1 MMVECVDCSG
11 VYIDDRVQS
20 ERWVRRNSIDA
31 ATVSSVG
38 SFALPEEPEALQADL
53 EQLLEVCKQSKF

>member
-1 MMVECVDCSG
+1 MMVECVDCSA

-20 ERWVRRNSIDA
+20 ERWVRRTSIDA

-38 SFALPEEPEALQADL
+38 SLTRPEEPEALQADL
-53 EQLLEVCKQSKF
+53 EQLLEVCKKSKY

>member
-1 MMVECVDCSG
+1 MMVDFVDCSG

-20 ERWVRRNSIDA
+20 DRWVSKTSIDA
-31 ATVSSVG
+31 APVSSVG

-53 EQLLEVCKQSKF
+53 EQLLEICKNSKF